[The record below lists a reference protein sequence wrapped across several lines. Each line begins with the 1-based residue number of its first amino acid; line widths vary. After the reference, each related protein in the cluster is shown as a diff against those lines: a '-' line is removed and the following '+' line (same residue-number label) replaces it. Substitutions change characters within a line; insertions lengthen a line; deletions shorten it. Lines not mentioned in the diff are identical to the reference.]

1 MKKNNHK
8 FKKTYLIFFIGTFI
22 LGNILPGINSTIV
35 ANTNGLI
42 EASNEN
48 DNEIKSQTDSGSNE
62 EIDLDIDKQAQQ
74 NEILPEKS
82 TSTKDSGDIATGT
95 KGTSKWRID
104 SEGTL
109 HIGEGRWN
117 TTLNSEEVWRSHA
130 SEIQKIVFEGKVEAI
145 NGIKTMFKGLTEVKT
160 IENISYLDVSQVY
173 AFDSAFEDMKSLKSL
188 DLSSWDTSY
197 KSSYGSVFSS
207 MFSGMS
213 SLTYLNVSTWDV
225 SQVGIMTMMFAGT
238 NSLESL
244 DISRWNTDSLFNTAN
259 MFLNSGLKSLD
270 LSNWNM
276 SKVSNMNQMF
286 ANSNIES
293 LNLSGW
299 DNSAA
304 YYRDGVF
311 SNIPIKQLVLGPKII
326 LYPEMNLPDV
336 LVNESYTGKWIN
348 VGIGT
353 IESPKGTNIWS
364 STELLTRYNGAKDA
378 DTYIWER
385 NLQLDVNT
393 KMSNI
398 LLGTD
403 ISDINPDEFIDSVKL
418 GSKYLSKNEYI
429 VKMTSNPKTTQV
441 GSSKTKLEVIPIVD
455 ESKAL
460 EVEATANIV
469 WGSTLVA
476 KDSILNGTD
485 VSVSLLHKNGK
496 PYLKANEGEGFS
508 SRDTLSTRPMYRFY
522 RDSEEN
528 FLFEAHYWSI
538 GNSHSEVE
546 ERWNRLFSEKVLE
559 YGDVVIADIRKD
571 NNAFS
576 WNGNNTFI
584 SKNNMLVR
592 DTIGYDYAY
601 YELTPSGYRL
611 LRLNQLVVNN
621 NQKVKLNASK
631 EEMNKNISNYI
642 SLPEQIENPNDF
654 RMEFESVDTASSGNK
669 KSTINVYETLESG
682 GEFKTTYE
690 VAYTVYPE
698 ITESY
703 YDVDGKQIEQSQ
715 TTEFEYG
722 KEFAPSPEKYIEN
735 NGVLYIY
742 KGWVDALPGTGAII
756 PQEGIPAP
764 TLVEKNYYYIYEK
777 ADKFITVTLPTE
789 VVFGT
794 FDSNNKISS
803 KKYEIKNNSDE
814 LPIEVSLEQFDKVT
828 SDIKLLS
835 SNTPDPTQ
843 EEASAKL
850 NLYVDNKSVI
860 SGLTEDTPT
869 QSITKI
875 DTNTSRAI
883 SLEGTYFG
891 NMSDKNILDYK
902 MHLKFKAARDN
913 KN

>member
-48 DNEIKSQTDSGSNE
+48 DNEIKSQTDSSSNE

-104 SEGTL
+104 SEGIL
-109 HIGEGRWN
+109 HIGEGRWD
-117 TTLNSEEVWRSHA
+117 TTLNSEAVWKSYA
-130 SEIQKIVFEGKVEAI
+130 SEIQKIVFEGKVVAI
-145 NGIKTMFKGLTEVKT
+145 NGIKTLFSGLSEVKE

-173 AFDSAFEDMKSLKSL
+173 AFDSAFEGMKSLKSL

-197 KSSYGSVFSS
+197 KSSYGSTFHST
-207 MFSGMS
+207 FSGMS

-225 SQVGIMTMMFAGT
+225 SQAGIMTAMFAGT
-238 NSLESL
+238 SSLELL
-244 DISRWNTDSLFNTAN
+244 DISRWNTSSLFNTAN
-259 MFLNSGLKSLD
+259 MFLDSGLKSLD

-299 DNSAA
+299 DNSGAG
-304 YYRDGVF
+304 YREGVF

-398 LLGTD
+398 LLGAD

-441 GSSKTKLEVIPIVD
+441 GSSKTKLEVIPIID

-469 WGSTLVA
+469 WGSTLVVKNDRLSA
-476 KDSILNGTD
+476 VDT
-485 VSVSLLHKNGK
+485 SVSLLHKEGN
-496 PYLKANEGEGFS
+496 PYLNANQGSGFS
-508 SRDTLSTRPMYRFY
+508 STTLTSRPEIKVYQN
-522 RDSEEN
+522 SEAEQI
-528 FLFEAHYWSI
+528 LTAHYETV
-538 GNSHSEVE
+538 GNTPSTLAGK
-546 ERWNRLFSEKVLE
+546 WNTIFQDNAVKYGNVLRIH
-559 YGDVVIADIRKD
+559 VNK
-571 NNAFS
+571 
-576 WNGNNTFI
+576 WNGGANWKGNNTFI
-584 SKNNMLVR
+584 SRNNTLI
-592 DTIGYDYAY
+592 TETLGYDYAY

-611 LRLNQLVVNN
+611 LRLNQLEINN
-621 NQKVKLNASK
+621 NQKVKLNTCK
-631 EEMNKNISNYI
+631 EEMNKNISNFI
-642 SLPEQIENPNDF
+642 SLPEHIENPSDF
-654 RMEFESVDTASSGNK
+654 RMEFESVDTFSSGNK
-669 KSTINVYETLESG
+669 KSTINVYESLESG

-690 VAYTVYPE
+690 ASYTVNPE
-698 ITESY
+698 VTESY
-703 YDVDGKQIEQSQ
+703 YDIDGKQIEQSQ

-722 KEFAPSPEKYIEN
+722 KEFTPNPEKYIES
-735 NGVLYIY
+735 NGELYIY
-742 KGWVDALPGTGAII
+742 RGWVDTLSGTENIV
-756 PQEGIPAP
+756 PQEGVPEATI
-764 TLVEKNYYYIYEK
+764 VEKNYYYIYDK
-777 ADKFITVTLPTE
+777 ADKFINVTLPTE

-794 FDSNNKISS
+794 FEDTKKISS
-803 KKYEIKNNSDE
+803 KAYEIKNNSDE
-814 LPIEVSLEQFDKVT
+814 IQLEISLEQFDKVK

-835 SNTPDPTQ
+835 SNILDPTQ

-850 NLYVDNKSVI
+850 NLNVDNENVI

-869 QSITKI
+869 QIITKI
-875 DTNTSRAI
+875 ETSASRFI

-891 NMSDKNILDYK
+891 NMNEKNILDYK
-902 MHLKFKAARDN
+902 MHLKFKATKDN